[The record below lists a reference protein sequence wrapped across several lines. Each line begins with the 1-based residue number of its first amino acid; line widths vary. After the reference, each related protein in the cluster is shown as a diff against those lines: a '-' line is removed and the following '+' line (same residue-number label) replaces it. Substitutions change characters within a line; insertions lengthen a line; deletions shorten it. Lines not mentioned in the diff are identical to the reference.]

1 MKKILFILLLFST
14 VVFSQTTTTPVGS
27 IKHNNLLELNSTA
40 DTLLVRNPKTKKLEG
55 VSKLVLIEQVKAT
68 IAAPTVSSVIGLQDA
83 LNLKVDK
90 VTGKSLISDT
100 EITRLSGVT
109 NQDLSPYETI
119 SSNNTKL
126 GLKVDKVA
134 GKSLISDTEITR
146 LATVTNQDIS
156 GKANDADVIHLTG
169 NEVKSGIL
177 TLSDGLKLPNNT
189 TSVTATKVN
198 VQEADGVVN
207 TISKSDLVNVVEV
220 NNVPSLPLI
229 GEVGKIYVVKNLNKI
244 YRWNGT
250 FYSEL
255 VDISSKANDADVV
268 HKTGNETITGVK
280 SFQGVVPEIKLVE
293 TTNNNSVSLRSNSLG
308 SSSFGFYGKTGKKL
322 FSFVPGI
329 SGEAQMVIGD
339 VNFPNDSQLLVYG
352 GGAGANIDARGSNSA
367 DESNLD
373 LENSDWL
380 TNPKSI
386 GLSTFGDNFNMGGDI
401 LGYEKKKSS
410 VLRFSNDK
418 SFITSL
424 VPIKLGINNLEIGNI
439 NSTGIEAISFT
450 KSSTP
455 ATNILLAGGS
465 DVAQN
470 TAFNKNFGTTAG
482 TVVQGGTLGSNA
494 YNSTAYLPLSGG
506 AVNGPVSFN
515 STTGGAVSFQTNSLP
530 LALMTSSR
538 NVIGGAA
545 STTDFNTYVYG
556 NNPYNIWTNGVK
568 RVTVDGSGNVNVT
581 GTVTASPATLDTQL
595 ATLGQAKGIADFKIN
610 LTEKGANNGLATLDP
625 SGKVPLSQ
633 LPAGSDINKGT
644 WNASTNS
651 PVLADGI
658 GSAGWYYYV
667 SAVGTQNLGSGSVSY
682 MIGDRV
688 NYNGSIWQRIPN
700 YQSVSSVN
708 GQTGIVSLSTSNIS
722 ESGNLYYTESR
733 VFTNTAVAA
742 NTAKVTNQTHTGDVT
757 GSTAL
762 TLATVNSNVGT
773 FGNASNSTTQTV
785 NAKGLTTAISNV
797 LIQIAESQVTGL
809 VTDLANKEPSF
820 SKNTAFNK
828 NFGTTVG
835 TVAEGND
842 SRILNGQTAF
852 GWGNHAGKYPLYN
865 GTGATGNWGINI
877 SGTAASAS
885 NSTLWNGFSFN
896 GSFQPVGGGL
906 LSYDGASSATLANLG
921 QVQSWLGL
929 GSNAY
934 TSTVIPTNTNQL
946 TNGSGYIT
954 DISGK
959 VDKVAGK
966 SLSDENYTLVEKN
979 KLAGLSNFDPT
990 TINNAVANKV
1000 DKVSGKSLILDSEIT
1015 RLVTVTNQDIS
1026 GKFDKTGG
1034 TISGPTLFNGLTGGT
1049 VSFQLDGAPLVLFS
1063 NSRNIIGEAGALN
1076 DFNTYVYGNNTYNVW
1091 TNETKRFEVSGLG
1104 AVKINNLS
1112 GSGDGNIVAS
1122 SDGTLKR
1129 GETLGSNAYNST
1141 VIPTNTNQLTNGAGF
1156 ITVSDIS
1163 NKVDKVTGKSLIL
1176 DSEITRL
1183 ATVVNQDISGKFD
1196 KTGGTISGNTSVTG
1210 TVTASGGFFN
1220 SDRRLKN
1227 IFKRDGDVAY
1237 YTWKDGRDNKT
1248 HIGYIAQEVQENHPN
1263 QVQVDDKGILSV
1275 NYVEI
1280 LVEKIRVLEKRIEQ
1294 LEKSK

>member
-1 MKKILFILLLFST
+1 MAKIISSLPGSAGVLSKTSQLINDGETGISTYVELNDLST
-14 VVFSQTTTTPVGS
+14 VAITGNYDDLINIPVDFNPTSHTHPISDIINLQTELDSKVEGVTGIGLVNINNIDSENPIISISGSKSEFNNAVTDGNFLFVGDVLDTPDATTTSKGV
-27 IKHNNLLELNSTA
+27 IKLAGDLAGTA
-40 DTLLVRNPKTKKLEG
+40 D
-55 VSKLVLIEQVKAT
+55 
-68 IAAPTVSSVIGLQDA
+68 APTVPGLA
-83 LNLKVDK
+83 NKVDK
-90 VTGKSLISDT
+90 VTGKSLIADAEIARLTTLDNYTHPANHPPSIITQDANNRFTTDAEKAIWNAKQNSLGFTPENVASKNTSNGYAGLGADGKLINSQLPSITISDT
-100 EITRLSGVT
+100 YVVT
-109 NQDLSPYETI
+109 SQAEM
-119 SSNNTKL
+119 L
-126 GLKVDKVA
+126 GLTLADKGDVAVRTDLNKSFILKGNLYSTLADWQELLTPTGAVTTVFGRNGSITAQTGDYNADQITETATRKFQSANQNTFNDATSSIQNQLNAKVDKVA
-134 GKSLISDTEITR
+134 GKSLISDSEITR
-146 LATVTNQDIS
+146 LSTVTNQDIS
-156 GKANDADVIHLTG
+156 GKANDADV
-169 NEVKSGIL
+169 
-177 TLSDGLKLPNNT
+177 
-189 TSVTATKVN
+189 
-198 VQEADGVVN
+198 
-207 TISKSDLVNVVEV
+207 
-220 NNVPSLPLI
+220 
-229 GEVGKIYVVKNLNKI
+229 
-244 YRWNGT
+244 
-250 FYSEL
+250 
-255 VDISSKANDADVV
+255 V
-268 HKTGNETITGVK
+268 HKSGNETITGVK
-280 SFQGVVPEIKLVE
+280 SFQGDVPEIKLVE

-308 SSSFGFYGKTGKKL
+308 SSSFGFFGKTGKKL

-339 VNFPNDSQLLVYG
+339 VDFPNDSQLLVYG
-352 GGAGANIDARGSNSA
+352 GRGGANIDARGSNSA

-424 VPIKLGINNLEIGNI
+424 VPIKLGINNLEIGNV

-470 TAFNKNFGTTAG
+470 TAFNKNFGTTVG

-494 YNSTAYLPLSGG
+494 YNSIAYLPLSGG
-506 AVNGPVSFN
+506 TVNGPVLFN

-538 NVIGGAA
+538 NIIGGAA

-568 RVTVDGSGNVNVT
+568 RVTVDGSGNVTVT

-595 ATLGQAKGIADFKIN
+595 ATLGQVKGITDFKIN
-610 LTEKGANNGLATLDP
+610 LTEKGANNGLATLDL

-633 LPAGSDINKGT
+633 LPSGSDINKGT

-651 PVLADGI
+651 PVLADGT

-667 SAVGTQNLGSGSVSY
+667 SAAGTQNLGSGSVSY

-708 GQTGIVSLSTSNIS
+708 GQTGIVSLSTSNIL

-733 VFTNTAVAA
+733 VSANTAVAA
-742 NTAKVTNQTHTGDVT
+742 NTAKVSNATHTGDVT

-797 LIQIAESQVTGL
+797 PIQIAESQVTGL
-809 VTDLANKEPSF
+809 VADLATKENTF

-828 NFGTTVG
+828 NFGTTAG

-896 GSFQPVGGGL
+896 GSFQPVVGGL

-1000 DKVSGKSLILDSEIT
+1000 DKVSGKSLISDSEIT
-1015 RLVTVTNQDIS
+1015 RLATVTNQDIS

-1034 TISGPTLFNGLTGGT
+1034 
-1049 VSFQLDGAPLVLFS
+1049 A
-1063 NSRNIIGEAGALN
+1063 
-1076 DFNTYVYGNNTYNVW
+1076 
-1091 TNETKRFEVSGLG
+1091 
-1104 AVKINNLS
+1104 
-1112 GSGDGNIVAS
+1112 
-1122 SDGTLKR
+1122 
-1129 GETLGSNAYNST
+1129 
-1141 VIPTNTNQLTNGAGF
+1141 
-1156 ITVSDIS
+1156 
-1163 NKVDKVTGKSLIL
+1163 
-1176 DSEITRL
+1176 
-1183 ATVVNQDISGKFD
+1183 
-1196 KTGGTISGNTSVTG
+1196 ISGNVSVTG

-1237 YTWKDGRDNKT
+1237 YTWKDGRDNKQ
-1248 HIGYIAQEVQENHPN
+1248 HIGYVAQEVQENHPN
-1263 QVQVDDKGILSV
+1263 QVQKGEDKMLSV

-1280 LVEKIRVLEKRIEQ
+1280 LVEKVRMLEKRVEL
-1294 LEKSK
+1294 LEGGKNGI